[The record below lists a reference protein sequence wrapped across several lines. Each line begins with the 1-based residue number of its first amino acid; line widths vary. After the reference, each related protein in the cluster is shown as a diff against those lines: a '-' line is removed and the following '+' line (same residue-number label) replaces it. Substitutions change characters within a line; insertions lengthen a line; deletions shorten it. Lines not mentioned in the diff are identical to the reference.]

1 MKKFKFL
8 LAATLFCFLP
18 TIVGA
23 QLQRN
28 ESERELF
35 ESVNRERA
43 SQGIP
48 PLQWDAHLFKA
59 ARQHALLMLNLNKL
73 EHQLPN
79 EPGLETRLAEA
90 GARFA
95 AIAENIAIGHNP
107 ETIHDGWMHSA
118 GHRKNILDPRF
129 TSVGIAVVN
138 GPGGLYAVQDFS
150 QAFANL
156 SAEEQEKQVTAL
168 LAAKGIH
175 VNGEAG
181 KARKACEGGPAMPGV
196 RSLTLLQ
203 FETPDLSELPPEV
216 EKKIRGQ
223 ASQNVAVGA
232 CRTSDAPG
240 FARYRIVL
248 LFF

>member
-1 MKKFKFL
+1 MKEFKFL
-8 LAATLFCFLP
+8 LAAALFCFLP
-18 TIVGA
+18 ATATA

-28 ESERELF
+28 ESERQLF
-35 ESVNRERA
+35 ELVNRERA
-43 SQGIP
+43 AQNVA
-48 PLQWDAHLFKA
+48 PLQWDNHLFKA
-59 ARQHALLMLNLNKL
+59 ARQHALLMLNLNQL
-73 EHQLPN
+73 EHQLPD
-79 EPGLETRLAEA
+79 ELGLEARLAEA

-95 AIAENIAIGHNP
+95 VIAENIAIGQNP
-107 ETIHDGWMHSA
+107 ETIHDGWMHST
-118 GHRKNILDPRF
+118 GHRKNILDPRM

-150 QAFANL
+150 REFLNL
-156 SAEEQEKQVTAL
+156 TAEEQEKQVRAL
-168 LAAKGIH
+168 LAGIGIH

-181 KARKACEGGPAMPGV
+181 EARKACEGGPAMTGA
-196 RSLTLLQ
+196 RSLTLLR
-203 FETPDLSELPPEV
+203 FEAPTLNEFPAEL

-223 ASQNVAVGA
+223 ASHNVAVGA